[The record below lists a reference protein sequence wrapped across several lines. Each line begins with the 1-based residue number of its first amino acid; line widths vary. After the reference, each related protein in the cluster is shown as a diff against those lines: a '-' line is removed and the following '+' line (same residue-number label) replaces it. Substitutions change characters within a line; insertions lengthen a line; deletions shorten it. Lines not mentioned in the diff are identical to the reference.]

1 MAGYEIW
8 YLAEIP
14 KQSVEGAVW
23 FLLITCTAKY
33 KKRGNELMMELLSKM
48 EPELKDLENSQ
59 PVHITKNVK
68 HVLSHFHIIKK
79 KKQKREAG
87 LMDFLDFTGVGP
99 YNYLVGT

>member
-1 MAGYEIW
+1 
-8 YLAEIP
+8 
-14 KQSVEGAVW
+14 
-23 FLLITCTAKY
+23 
-33 KKRGNELMMELLSKM
+33 MMELLSKM

-59 PVHITKNVK
+59 PVHITKNEK

-79 KKQKREAG
+79 KQNEKAG

>member
-1 MAGYEIW
+1 
-8 YLAEIP
+8 
-14 KQSVEGAVW
+14 
-23 FLLITCTAKY
+23 
-33 KKRGNELMMELLSKM
+33 MMELLSKM

-79 KKQKREAG
+79 KKTKKQNEKAG